1 MQYSYNRMPTFRC
14 RDIRPRH
21 RPHPV
26 PGPHQPPAS
35 SMDPGRL
42 GGPLGASDFDS
53 RHVYA
58 NDDCA
63 EALDDEGLAA
73 WYFDQE

>member
-1 MQYSYNRMPTFRC
+1 
-14 RDIRPRH
+14 
-21 RPHPV
+21 
-26 PGPHQPPAS
+26 
-35 SMDPGRL
+35 MDPGRL

-58 NDDCA
+58 NYDCA